1 MDDTDDDPEYGPY
14 SVNKFPWLVAM
25 TSSEL
30 NIHWTGTLVSDQF
43 IVTSASMFETKAS
56 LELTEKPFL
65 FFAARPASP
74 DFLPDE
80 IPLELE
86 GCKPNCKPRI
96 SKFVKIERIFIHP
109 YYLRKI
115 DNVHQHE
122 LPSDDLSYNV
132 ALFKLETRLDFY
144 SEYSFKAG
152 IRPIC
157 LPKPGEMTVES
168 ARHKG
173 LLFGRNL
180 EMHEARIVGEHQ
192 ITGGNCWQVVRPTKL
207 YRYALC
213 SKLSKFCHRQFT
225 CILGNSEYD
234 SFDAADTGPHAHNLI
249 NNSLHICQR
258 KFCSKM

>member
-1 MDDTDDDPEYGPY
+1 
-14 SVNKFPWLVAM
+14 M

-86 GCKPNCKPRI
+86 HCKPNCKPRI

-157 LPKPGEMTVES
+157 LPKPGQTTIQDIKGKGNN
-168 ARHKG
+168 KG
-173 LLFGRNL
+173 LLFGRGL
-180 EMHEARIVGEHQ
+180 KMVEAEIIGDAQCSNAQECAKCLRK
-192 ITGGNCWQVVRPTKL
+192 VRPKLQEYSANTKL
-207 YRYALC
+207 YRYA
-213 SKLSKFCHRQFT
+213 RDMAT
-225 CILGNSEYD
+225 
-234 SFDAADTGPHAHNLI
+234 
-249 NNSLHICQR
+249 
-258 KFCSKM
+258 

>member
-1 MDDTDDDPEYGPY
+1 MDDKDDDPEYGPY
-14 SVNKFPWLVAM
+14 SVNKYPWLVAL
-25 TSSEL
+25 TSSEGGL

-43 IVTSASMFETKAS
+43 IVTSASMFKTKAS
-56 LELTEKPFL
+56 LELAEKPFL

-80 IPLELE
+80 IPVV
-86 GCKPNCKPRI
+86 NQTKPRI

-213 SKLSKFCHRQFT
+213 LKLSKFCHRQYT
-225 CILGNSEYD
+225 CIPILGKQCPPVSCG
-234 SFDAADTGPHAHNLI
+234 SPV
-249 NNSLHICQR
+249 
-258 KFCSKM
+258 